1 MKALK
6 RILRYIKGTI
16 HYGLQLYKSSA
27 HSLVA
32 YTDAD
37 WGGCP
42 DTRRSTSVYCIFLGN
57 NLISWSS
64 KRQRIISKSS
74 SEDEYRGVANGT
86 ADEVVDCSHGKQ
98 LSELCKE
105 KHLKKFVL
113 SLGKSKAATNGS
125 KKTTVSENQNKPSE
139 SGSSDTFELGADLPE
154 ISRNS
159 LDSRLEKSKK
169 PDKPEKSRM
178 STDRVDRFRRRK
190 GLVWQPRLVLYTSC
204 ATKFVCGNISA
215 GYPFWGS
222 DRQYGCGVPELE
234 LKCEKNITKIEINGV
249 KYRVLDINNDDQIL
263 KIAREDFN
271 GVKYRV
277 LDINNDH
284 QILKIAREDY
294 IYDFCKPDFLNTT
307 LDSKFFDYS
316 PGYRNLTFIY
326 GCPVGIPALFNCF
339 IAGSLPQNGY
349 VLLNAVGP
357 GSCYRSVFVPVYEL
371 SLETMLFNLTGL
383 KESLKQGFEVKLK
396 VDNTVC
402 NDCLSSKGA
411 CGYDFFSNETTCYCL
426 LGQIT
431 GSKTCATWSPDAVP
445 ESRPGDKSN
454 IAVKLGIGLG
464 TVVAVAAI
472 FSICYC
478 ITRRGFWTIFRICYC
493 ITRRGFCS

>member
-1 MKALK
+1 M
-6 RILRYIKGTI
+6 
-16 HYGLQLYKSSA
+16 SSSKF
-27 HSLVA
+27 SLFLFFFSIA
-32 YTDAD
+32 IP
-37 WGGCP
+37 C
-42 DTRRSTSVYCIFLGN
+42 CLGN
-57 NLISWSS
+57 
-64 KRQRIISKSS
+64 
-74 SEDEYRGVANGT
+74 
-86 ADEVVDCSHGKQ
+86 
-98 LSELCKE
+98 
-105 KHLKKFVL
+105 
-113 SLGKSKAATNGS
+113 
-125 KKTTVSENQNKPSE
+125 P
-139 SGSSDTFELGADLPE
+139 DL
-154 ISRNS
+154 
-159 LDSRLEKSKK
+159 
-169 PDKPEKSRM
+169 
-178 STDRVDRFRRRK
+178 F
-190 GLVWQPRLVLYTSC
+190 TSC

-234 LKCEKNITKIEINGV
+234 LKCEKNITKIEI
-249 KYRVLDINNDDQIL
+249 
-263 KIAREDFN
+263 N

-402 NDCLSSKGA
+402 NDCLNSKGA

-445 ESRPGDKSN
+445 ESRPG
-454 IAVKLGIGLG
+454 
-464 TVVAVAAI
+464 AAI
-472 FSICYC
+472 
-478 ITRRGFWTIFRICYC
+478 ITTG
-493 ITRRGFCS
+493 